1 MKDVFNGEYMKNN
14 VIDINTNNK
23 RLPRMRTIPK
33 AFDEIKKID
42 PDTSFTIRALRK
54 LVNNGDLP
62 AVKISNKVLINL
74 DVLLDLLSGKC
85 YNNNAT
91 CV

>member
-1 MKDVFNGEYMKNN
+1 MKNN

-42 PDTSFTIRALRK
+42 PDTSFTIRQLRQ
-54 LVNNGDLP
+54 LVRSGDLP
-62 AVKISNKVLINL
+62 TVKISNKVLINL
-74 DVLLDLLSGKC
+74 DMLLDLLSCKC
-85 YNNNAT
+85 YNDNAT

>member
-1 MKDVFNGEYMKNN
+1 MKNN
-14 VIDINTNNK
+14 VIDINSSNK

-33 AFDEIKKID
+33 AYAEIKKID

-62 AVKISNKVLINL
+62 TVKISNKVLINL
-74 DVLLDLLSGKC
+74 DMLLDLLSCKC
-85 YNNNAT
+85 YNDNAT